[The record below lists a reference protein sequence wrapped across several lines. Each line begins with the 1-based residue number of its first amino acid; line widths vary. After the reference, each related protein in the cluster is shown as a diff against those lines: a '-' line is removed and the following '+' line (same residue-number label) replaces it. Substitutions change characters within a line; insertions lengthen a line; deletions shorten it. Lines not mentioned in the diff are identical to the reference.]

1 MPAEASNYRITF
13 QGVDNMQVSRR
24 VQKLPPYLFVEITK
38 KIAEKR
44 AKGEDVVS
52 FAIGDPDIP
61 TPPHIID
68 RLCQA
73 AQDPANHRYPES
85 EGLPELRQAIAQ
97 WYKRRFGVSLDADTE
112 VLPLIGSKEGIAHIA
127 FCFVDPGDTVLVTDP
142 GYPVWTVSTML
153 AGGRPFYMPLSEQN
167 NYLPVLHKIPYNI
180 LKMAK
185 LLWINY
191 PNNPTGAVADIDF
204 FNMTVKFARQH
215 DLIICHDGPYSEVA
229 FDGYQPVSF
238 MQADGA
244 KEVGI
249 EFHSLSKSYNMT
261 GWRIGMAVGNAVIID
276 ALKRLK
282 SNLDSG
288 IPQAIQYA
296 AIEALTGPQDC
307 IQEHNAVYQRRRDLL
322 IEVLNNIG
330 LRAKPPKA
338 SLYVWA
344 KIPEGYTS
352 VEFANDLLEK
362 IGVVVTPGI
371 GYGKN
376 GEGYVRLSL
385 TLPDAS
391 LVKGL
396 SRLAAWRDSKNRF
409 KPKV

>member
-1 MPAEASNYRITF
+1 MKL
-13 QGVDNMQVSRR
+13 SRR
-24 VQKLPPYLFVEITK
+24 VEKLPPYLFVEITK
-38 KIAEKR
+38 KIEEKR

-61 TPPHIID
+61 TPRHIIE

-85 EGLPELRQAIAQ
+85 DGLPELRQAIAQ
-97 WYKRRFGVSLDADTE
+97 WYQRRFGVSLDPDRE

-127 FCFVDPGDTVLVTDP
+127 FCLLDPGNTALVTDP
-142 GYPVWTVSTML
+142 GYPVYSVGTML
-153 AGGRPFYMPLSEQN
+153 AGGRPY
-167 NYLPVLHKIPYNI
+167 YLPLTRKNDFLPDLRRIPEHI
-180 LKMAK
+180 LRRAK

-191 PNNPTGAVADIDF
+191 PNNPTAAVADIDF
-204 FNMTVKFARQH
+204 FNRVVEFARQY
-215 DLIICHDGPYSEVA
+215 DIAVCHDGPYSEVA
-229 FDGYQPVSF
+229 FDGYRPVSF
-238 MQADGA
+238 LEAEGA
-244 KEVGI
+244 KEVGV

-261 GWRIGMAVGNAVIID
+261 GWRIGMAVGNATMID

-288 IPQAIQYA
+288 IPQAIQHA

-307 IQEHNAVYQRRRDLL
+307 IEEHNRIYQRRRDLL
-322 IEVLNNIG
+322 VETLNNIG
-330 LRAKPPKA
+330 LKAKPPKA

-344 KIPEGYTS
+344 QVPRGYTS
-352 VEFANDLLEK
+352 VEFANDLLEQV
-362 IGVVVTPGI
+362 GVVVTPGI
-371 GYGKN
+371 GYGRS

-385 TLPDAS
+385 TIPDAS

-396 SRLAAWRDSKNRF
+396 SRLGEWRDNKNRF
-409 KPKV
+409 RLKV